1 MNMRGKWAEGIM
13 PRNLI
18 WIVKDRLA
26 VCERP
31 GGYGPQHRKVRRIEE
46 LIWIRRNDFKR
57 VISIIPAAHNLHNY
71 EEFDIDYVHRPIAI
85 GDHLHEVLGIL
96 YVDLNKLIAH
106 GERLLMHHEDVGDDI
121 GGTMAGYLVWN
132 GFVDTPHKAITVI
145 ERMINRV
152 IGSHGR
158 EIVSAAMELPSPE
171 ELTPEEDEEST
182 MEDEG
187 LQFQESSNFEEIEVL
202 LCLKHFLDLDLTLE
216 IG

>member
-85 GDHLHEVLGIL
+85 GDHLHEVLGVL

-158 EIVSAAMELPSPE
+158 EIVSAVMELPSPE
-171 ELTPEEDEEST
+171 ELTPQEDEEST
-182 MEDEG
+182 MEDES
-187 LQFQESSNFEEIEVL
+187 LQFQESSNFEEIATE
-202 LCLKHFLDLDLTLE
+202 
-216 IG
+216 

>member
-71 EEFDIDYVHRPIAI
+71 EEFDIDYVHRPIAS

-182 MEDEG
+182 MEGES
-187 LQFQESSNFEEIEVL
+187 LQFQESSNFEEIATE
-202 LCLKHFLDLDLTLE
+202 
-216 IG
+216 

>member
-85 GDHLHEVLGIL
+85 GDHLHEVLGTL

-132 GFVDTPHKAITVI
+132 GFIDSVPEAITKM
-145 ERMINRV
+145 EKTLKRV
-152 IGSHGR
+152 IGPAGR
-158 EIVSAAMELPSPE
+158 EIASASDNLP
-171 ELTPEEDEEST
+171 TPEEMIALDEERLA
-182 MEDEG
+182 ELEA
-187 LQFQESSNFEEIEVL
+187 LQAEEQIVE
-202 LCLKHFLDLDLTLE
+202 
-216 IG
+216 

>member
-13 PRNLI
+13 TRNLI

-158 EIVSAAMELPSPE
+158 EIVSAAMALPSPE
-171 ELTPEEDEEST
+171 ELTPQEEEEST
-182 MEDEG
+182 MEGESP
-187 LQFQESSNFEEIEVL
+187 QFQESSNFEEIATE
-202 LCLKHFLDLDLTLE
+202 
-216 IG
+216 

>member
-171 ELTPEEDEEST
+171 ELTPQGDEEST
-182 MEDEG
+182 MEDES
-187 LQFQESSNFEEIEVL
+187 LQFQESSNFEEIATE
-202 LCLKHFLDLDLTLE
+202 
-216 IG
+216 

>member
-57 VISIIPAAHNLHNY
+57 VISIIPATHNLHNY

-85 GDHLHEVLGIL
+85 GDHLQEVLGVL

-132 GFVDTPHKAITVI
+132 GFVDTPHRAITVI

-158 EIVSAAMELPSPE
+158 EIVAAAMELPSPE
-171 ELTPEEDEEST
+171 ELTPEEES
-182 MEDEG
+182 EDS
-187 LQFQESSNFEEIEVL
+187 LNDESSEILDGSDFEEIISE
-202 LCLKHFLDLDLTLE
+202 
-216 IG
+216 

>member
-57 VISIIPAAHNLHNY
+57 VISIIPASHNLHNY
-71 EEFDIDYVHRPIAI
+71 EEFDIDYVHRPIAS

-182 MEDEG
+182 MEGES
-187 LQFQESSNFEEIEVL
+187 LQFQESSNFEEIATE
-202 LCLKHFLDLDLTLE
+202 
-216 IG
+216 

>member
-85 GDHLHEVLGIL
+85 GDHLDEVLGIL

-182 MEDEG
+182 MEGES
-187 LQFQESSNFEEIEVL
+187 LQFQESSNFEEIATE
-202 LCLKHFLDLDLTLE
+202 
-216 IG
+216 

>member
-71 EEFDIDYVHRPIAI
+71 EEFDISPMRSPRLAAKIKKAKANVAA
-85 GDHLHEVLGIL
+85 E
-96 YVDLNKLIAH
+96 
-106 GERLLMHHEDVGDDI
+106 ERKTRAKTRARRL
-121 GGTMAGYLVWN
+121 
-132 GFVDTPHKAITVI
+132 
-145 ERMINRV
+145 
-152 IGSHGR
+152 
-158 EIVSAAMELPSPE
+158 
-171 ELTPEEDEEST
+171 
-182 MEDEG
+182 
-187 LQFQESSNFEEIEVL
+187 
-202 LCLKHFLDLDLTLE
+202 
-216 IG
+216 